1 MRISENAYNRIGKK
15 KTDREGFSD
24 ERFDDFNESD
34 DLSDRSNPRPMD

>member
-1 MRISENAYNRIGKK
+1 MRSSENACDRIRKK
-15 KTDREGFSD
+15 KADREGFSD